1 MTGHTGHLRLA
12 RSPRKQDGGRRHAH
26 NYYLLGMRR
35 ADAGAGEE
43 ARAHLRR
50 ALEFDPAFLPA
61 LRALAELESGA
72 GDFPAA
78 ERWLRQALD
87 AAGPN
92 ADLYFQL
99 GNVALN
105 RNDPRR
111 ALEAYRQAEALEDA
125 TPELRFNIGLAYLF
139 MGANTEAEAVF
150 NALVLEQPANA
161 RVWDALGCARRQR
174 DNAAG
179 AEVAFVKALELDPA
193 LNDARDHLAQLLM
206 ETADL
211 RRAQQVLESALKI
224 EPERRSSLH
233 LLGMVY
239 ATFHDYASAAAC
251 WRRLV
256 DLGQASPEVYQSLAA
271 ACLRLSDRA
280 RAGAALTEMLLLYP
294 EHAQGH
300 VQLGLLLL
308 DEGEIADGC
317 RHLDAAELL
326 APDDP
331 AVRQA
336 LAAARALLARR
347 R

>member
-1 MTGHTGHLRLA
+1 MTGDAGHLRLA
-12 RSPRKQDGGRRHAH
+12 RPPRKKDGGRRHAH

-43 ARAHLRR
+43 ARTHLRR
-50 ALEFDPAFLPA
+50 ALDFDPAFLPA
-61 LRALAELESGA
+61 LRALADLEAGA
-72 GDFPAA
+72 GDYPAA

-92 ADLYFQL
+92 ADLYFHL

-111 ALEAYRQAEALEDA
+111 ALETYRQAEALADA

-139 MGANTEAEAVF
+139 MGASAEAETAF
-150 NALVLEQPANA
+150 TALTLEQPANA

-174 DNAAG
+174 DDAAG
-179 AEVAFVKALELDPA
+179 AEAAFVKALELDPA

-206 ETADL
+206 ETPDL
-211 RRAQQVLESALKI
+211 RRAQRVLEGALQR

-239 ATFHDYASAAAC
+239 AASHDYAAAAAC
-251 WRRLV
+251 WQRLV
-256 DLGQASPEVYQSLAA
+256 DLGQASPEAYQSLAA
-271 ACLRLSDRA
+271 AALHLGDRA

-294 EHAQGH
+294 DHAQGH

-308 DEGEIADGC
+308 DEGESADGWQ
-317 RHLDAAELL
+317 HLETAALL
-326 APDDP
+326 APGDP
-331 AVRQA
+331 TVRQA
-336 LAAARALLARR
+336 LATARALLARR